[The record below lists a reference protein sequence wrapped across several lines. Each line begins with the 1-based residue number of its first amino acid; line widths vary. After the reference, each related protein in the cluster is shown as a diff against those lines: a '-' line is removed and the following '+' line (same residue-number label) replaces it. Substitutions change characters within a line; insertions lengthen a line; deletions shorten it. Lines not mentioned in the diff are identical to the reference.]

1 MSNFSFLNIKKLF
14 LVLCVLSF
22 LLPVSSAFGKSNPE
36 ILFVLDVSGSMGDK
50 AGGVQK
56 LQAAKNSIYS
66 IAPELSDK
74 DINLGLMHFSGCGG
88 VSYSLPP
95 GSNNSSQIN
104 SVIGGLSPGG
114 GTPLAD
120 ALRQAG
126 NQMRASSADQKRI
139 VLLSDGKE
147 SCGGDPV
154 SVVSRFSSSD
164 LKVHVIGFDVGS
176 DAVSQLSAIAA
187 AGNGQFN
194 QAINAQQL
202 RDLFEKL
209 SEDLQKNLLKMMR
222 SCVELG
228 AGNLKESAIR
238 EPERLKPTQSNN
250 ERKKWT
256 IASWHAIEGYW
267 DYFSSEFALSGPA
280 FAQSLPS
287 WVKNPEKNYPSS
299 RYLTAVGSS
308 SSLMAAKNQAK
319 SELSNIFS
327 QKIKSVQS
335 MDERTRETS
344 SGSGSNFSQ
353 KLKMRTQVQVESAS
367 ELIGAKIEKSE
378 SVFQDG
384 RMQYFALA
392 VIDKSSA
399 ISNYRDKFEDS
410 NRTLKSRYDQSN
422 NIDDPIRKLQLLTEA
437 RKAAN
442 EVQRYQSLIEV
453 IENMGV
459 ESDAGADQSSDNSSF
474 SSGSSSFE
482 DRANSFGR
490 SSGQSS
496 SEPDNRSRSSANTTQ
511 SGISSPHV
519 TPAEIDSEINSIM
532 DELSV
537 NVGPFK
543 LNNICEG
550 SGISDQ
556 LEGNIKEQF
565 NKLDFRI
572 STSDTVMIS
581 TNGRLTAN
589 YTSKG
594 RKSDEAIR
602 WDLTLELKNEQTGRT
617 IGTINQSHVSVGLD
631 KAQVASRTRYDIRN
645 WLNDNLDDLISEKL
659 LSS

>member
-1 MSNFSFLNIKKLF
+1 MSIFRFLHRKKFILILCIFSFI
-14 LVLCVLSF
+14 
-22 LLPVSSAFGKSNPE
+22 LPVSNAYGSSNPE
-36 ILFVLDVSGSMGDK
+36 ILFVLDVSGSMGDE
-50 AGGVQK
+50 AGGIQK

-88 VSYSLPP
+88 VNYSLPP
-95 GSNNSSQIN
+95 GSNNSSPIN
-104 SVIGGLSPGG
+104 RIIGGLSPGG
-114 GTPLAD
+114 GTPLAE

-126 NQMRASSADQKRI
+126 NQLQMSGADQKRI
-139 VLLSDGKE
+139 VVLSDGKE

-154 SVVSRFSSSD
+154 SVVSRFASSD

-194 QAINAQQL
+194 QANNAQQL
-202 RDLFEKL
+202 RDLFKKL
-209 SEDLQKNLLKMMR
+209 SEDLQKDLLKMMR

-228 AGNLKESAIR
+228 AGNLKES
-238 EPERLKPTQSNN
+238 RLRQEKRPDYAESEEEQS
-250 ERKKWT
+250 KWVVT
-256 IASWHAIEGYW
+256 SWHIFDGYLG
-267 DYFSSEFALSGPA
+267 SLLTGLSLSDPA
-280 FAQSLPS
+280 YAQNLPS
-287 WVKNPEKNYPSS
+287 WVQNPNQNYPASQ
-299 RYLTAVGSS
+299 YLTAVGSA
-308 SSLMAAKNQAK
+308 SSLVAAKNQAK

-327 QKIKSVQS
+327 QKVKSVQS
-335 MDERTRETS
+335 MDERTRESTE
-344 SGSGSNFSQ
+344 GDRSNLSQ
-353 KLKMRTQVQVESAS
+353 KLKIRTQIQVESAS

-392 VIDKSSA
+392 VIDKNSA

-410 NRTLKSRYDQSN
+410 NQDLRRRYNESK
-422 NIDDPIRKLQLLTEA
+422 NIDDPIRKLQVLTEA

-459 ESDAGADQSSDNSSF
+459 ESNAQNTQSSDRSPSRSSTF
-474 SSGSSSFE
+474 EERSS
-482 DRANSFGR
+482 SFGR
-490 SSGQSS
+490 SSGQSTSARQNQSQAS
-496 SEPDNRSRSSANTTQ
+496 SDASQVDS
-511 SGISSPHV
+511 SSPYV
-519 TPAEIDSEINSIM
+519 TPAEIDSDINSIM
-532 DELSV
+532 DKLSV

-556 LEGNIKEQF
+556 LEGNVKEQF
-565 NKLDFRI
+565 NKLDFRT
-572 STSDTVMIS
+572 STSDTVLIS

-594 RKSDEAIR
+594 RKSDAAIR
-602 WDLTLELKNEQTGRT
+602 WDLTLELKNPQSGRT

-631 KAQVASRTRYDIRN
+631 KAQVASRTRYDIRD
-645 WLNDNLDDLISEKL
+645 WLNDNLDELIAEKL
-659 LSS
+659 LST